1 MAVFL
6 YQIGIF
12 TAIIIA
18 SYFGKKARNTTVI
31 LISIFTILQ
40 VFMSWLL
47 ILQFFTIII
56 AYSITLSTTKKKS
69 RKKAVPKKRE
79 VEFKNRNQELEYNQL
94 DRIHTDNILTGLKA
108 PSKPYEPI
116 NPKKDRPNFLSRAL
130 SILFLLGLTVILSYM
145 VPFGFLIEWLEKSY
159 NFSRLNFYVV
169 CAVLFTLI
177 QIKYFANDIEK
188 FKKRKQRYI
197 VALEEYNEKIKKYK
211 SDMIK
216 FENRHKSLAQ
226 IKMENAE
233 LERRMSELK
242 N

>member
-1 MAVFL
+1 
-6 YQIGIF
+6 
-12 TAIIIA
+12 
-18 SYFGKKARNTTVI
+18 
-31 LISIFTILQ
+31 
-40 VFMSWLL
+40 
-47 ILQFFTIII
+47 
-56 AYSITLSTTKKKS
+56 
-69 RKKAVPKKRE
+69 
-79 VEFKNRNQELEYNQL
+79 
-94 DRIHTDNILTGLKA
+94 
-108 PSKPYEPI
+108 
-116 NPKKDRPNFLSRAL
+116 
-130 SILFLLGLTVILSYM
+130 M